1 LGDLLKVRGCHQLW
15 HVNGTKTT
23 LQKLLGRDGVAK
35 QCWHFP
41 GYMATLYLLVF
52 AQAHEEFRVPELLS
66 VSKLYG
72 FNVTFPRDAKD
83 RDTTRPF
90 MVLGLEDEDHAR
102 LLAKRCVLVKWAS

>member
-1 LGDLLKVRGCHQLW
+1 
-15 HVNGTKTT
+15 
-23 LQKLLGRDGVAK
+23 
-35 QCWHFP
+35 
-41 GYMATLYLLVF
+41 MATLYLLVF